1 MITYKLIVA
10 DRDYN
15 DVCYYNSLT
24 LNKIDLD
31 LDFSPRSHKMFN
43 QDIFEIKGN
52 RIKVLHSMTR
62 EMTGIPGVIN
72 CSSNK
77 TFGKYKNKF
86 LYKCIPDDRRMPIF
100 LIPYSIKYEFSK
112 NITNKYCVFKFKKWI
127 GKHPIATLVETIGD
141 VSELNNFYE
150 YQLYCKSLYAS
161 IQQFTKKT
169 MKALR
174 HKSEDHFVK
183 MICDKY
189 SIEDR
194 TEINVFTIDP
204 EVSKD
209 FDDGISLVEDD
220 ISYKLSI
227 YISNVSFWLDIL
239 GLWGSFSKRISTIYL
254 PDRKRPMLPTILSD
268 ALCSLTEGHIRFAI
282 TLDLM
287 VNKETH
293 EIMNMKFLNTMVK
306 VRRNFRYDTKEL
318 EKDKTYKKVFELVK
332 NMNRVE
338 RYTDKIVS
346 SHEVIAYL
354 MILMNYIT
362 AKELRKKECGVY
374 RSSKF
379 NNKYKLPEKAPK
391 ECKKFLKLW
400 NSFGGKY
407 VKFDDIES
415 HDWLELDAYVHMTS
429 PIRRLV
435 DLLNLIKIQEILKI
449 GDMSK
454 EGKEFYMKWTTDES
468 LEYINKTMRSIRKVQ
483 NDCSLLEKCINDKHI
498 LKREHAGYIFDKIQR
513 NDHLYQ
519 YMIYLP
525 EIRMVNRFVSRHD
538 RKVFTENK
546 FKIFTFIDET
556 QLKQKIRVELVTTE

>member
-1 MITYKLIVA
+1 MVTYKIIVEN
-10 DRDYN
+10 RDYDN
-15 DVCYYNSLT
+15 VCYYNSLT
-24 LNKIDLD
+24 LNKIELD
-31 LDFSPRSHKMFN
+31 LEFSPRSHKMFN
-43 QDIFEIKGN
+43 QDIFKIEENKIK
-52 RIKVLHSMTR
+52 ILHSMTR
-62 EMTGIPGVIN
+62 EMSVIPGVIN

-77 TFGKYKNKF
+77 TYGKYKNKF
-86 LYKCIPDDRRMPIF
+86 LYKCIPDDKRMPIF
-100 LIPYSIKYEFSK
+100 LIPYQIKFEFSK
-112 NITNKYCVFKFKKWI
+112 NITNKYCIFKFKKWM

-141 VSELNNFYE
+141 VSDLSNFYE

-161 IQQFTKKT
+161 IQNFTKKT

-194 TEINVFTIDP
+194 TDINVFTIDP

-209 FDDGISLVEDD
+209 FDDGMSLIEDD
-220 ISYKLSI
+220 VSYKLSI

-239 GLWGSFSKRISTIYL
+239 GLWGSFSRRISTIYL

-287 VNKETH
+287 VNKETY
-293 EIMNMKFLNTMVK
+293 EIMNMKFVNTMVR

-318 EKDKTYKKVFELVK
+318 EKDKTYKKVFELVR

-338 RYTDKIVS
+338 KYTDKILS

-362 AKELRKKECGVY
+362 AKELRKKKCGLY

-379 NNKYKLPEKAPK
+379 NNDYKLPEKAPK

-407 VKFDDIES
+407 VKFQDIEG

-435 DLLNLIKIQEILKI
+435 DLLNLIKVQEILKI
-449 GDMSK
+449 GDMSE

-468 LEYINKTMRSIRKVQ
+468 LEYINNTMRSIRKVQ
-483 NDCSLLEKCINDKHI
+483 NDCSLLEKCINDKQI
-498 LKREHAGYIFDKIQR
+498 LKREHNGYIFDKIQR

-546 FKIFTFIDET
+546 FKIFTFIDEN
-556 QLKQKIRVELVTTE
+556 QLKQKIRVELITTE

>member
-1 MITYKLIVA
+1 
-10 DRDYN
+10 
-15 DVCYYNSLT
+15 
-24 LNKIDLD
+24 
-31 LDFSPRSHKMFN
+31 
-43 QDIFEIKGN
+43 
-52 RIKVLHSMTR
+52 MTR
-62 EMTGIPGVIN
+62 EMSVIPGVIN

-77 TFGKYKNKF
+77 TYGKYKNKF
-86 LYKCIPDDRRMPIF
+86 LYKCVPDDRRMPIF
-100 LIPYSIKYEFSK
+100 LIPYQIKFEFSK
-112 NITNKYCVFKFKKWI
+112 NIINKYCIFKFKKWT

-141 VSELNNFYE
+141 VSDLSNFYE

-161 IQQFTKKT
+161 IQNFTKKT

-194 TEINVFTIDP
+194 TDINVFTIDP

-209 FDDGISLVEDD
+209 FDDGMSLIEDD
-220 ISYKLSI
+220 VSYKLSI

-239 GLWGSFSKRISTIYL
+239 GLWGSFSRRISTIYL

-287 VNKETH
+287 VNKETY
-293 EIMNMKFLNTMVK
+293 EIMNMKFVNTMVK

-318 EKDKTYKKVFELVK
+318 EKDKTYKKVFELVR

-338 RYTDKIVS
+338 KYTDKILS

-362 AKELRKKECGVY
+362 AKELRKKRCGLY

-379 NNKYKLPEKAPK
+379 NNEYKLPENAPK

-407 VKFDDIES
+407 VKFQDIEG

-435 DLLNLIKIQEILKI
+435 DLLNLIKVQEILKI
-449 GDMSK
+449 GDMSE

-468 LEYINKTMRSIRKVQ
+468 LEYINNTMRSIRKVQ
-483 NDCSLLEKCINDKHI
+483 NDCSLLEKCINDKQI
-498 LKREHAGYIFDKIQR
+498 LKREHNGYIFDKIQR

-546 FKIFTFIDET
+546 FKIFTFIDEN
-556 QLKQKIRVELVTTE
+556 QLKQKIRVELITTE

>member
-1 MITYKLIVA
+1 MVTYKIIVS

-15 DVCYYNSLT
+15 DVYYYNSLT

-31 LDFSPRSHKMFN
+31 LEFSPRSHKMFN
-43 QDIFEIKGN
+43 QDIFKIEGN
-52 RIKVLHSMTR
+52 KIKVLHSMTR
-62 EMTGIPGVIN
+62 EMTVIPGVIN

-77 TFGKYKNKF
+77 TYGKYKKKF
-86 LYKCIPDDRRMPIF
+86 LYKCIPDDRRIPIF
-100 LIPYSIKYEFSK
+100 LIPYNIKYEFSK
-112 NITNKYCVFKFKKWI
+112 NITNKYCVFKFKKWV
-127 GKHPIATLVETIGD
+127 GKHPMATLVETIGD

-161 IQQFTKKT
+161 IQNFTKKT
-169 MKALR
+169 MKSLR

-239 GLWGSFSKRISTIYL
+239 GLWGSFSRRISTIYL

-293 EIMNMKFLNTMVK
+293 EIMNIKFVNTMVK

-318 EKDKTYKKVFELVK
+318 EKDKTYKKVFELIK

-338 RYTDKIVS
+338 KYTDKIVS

-362 AKELRKKECGVY
+362 AKELRKEKTGVY

-379 NNKYKLPEKAPK
+379 NNEYKLPEKAPQ

-400 NSFGGKY
+400 NSFGGRY
-407 VKFDDIES
+407 VKFEHIEG

-435 DLLNLIKIQEILKI
+435 DLLNLIKVQDILKI
-449 GDMSK
+449 GDMSE
-454 EGKEFYMKWTTDES
+454 EGKEFYDKWTTDDS
-468 LEYINKTMRSIRKVQ
+468 LEYINNTMRSIRKVQ
-483 NDCSLLEKCINDKHI
+483 NDCSLLEKCINDKQI
-498 LKREHAGYIFDKIQR
+498 LKREHNGYIFDKIQR

-538 RKVFTENK
+538 RKLFTANK
-546 FKIFTFIDET
+546 FKIFSFIDEN
-556 QLKQKIRVELVTTE
+556 QLKQKIRVELITTE